1 MRKFLLFDFD
11 GTVANSI
18 ETFLKLGNDMATKY
32 NKPTFTMEQFQQFN
46 QLSMKERC
54 RQLGIPLYKIP
65 AFTIEILKSFRHH
78 LTTVP
83 PVNDMFAT
91 LTKLHQDGYRMAI
104 LSSNSE
110 VNIRAWLKIQKFDI
124 IDDVIASPGLFGK
137 SRSITSLIKRNKLR
151 HEDIVY
157 IGDEVRDID
166 ACKKSQIPIIAVSWG
181 LDAHAYLLQAIPDYI
196 AHQPSDIIRILN
208 NHFV

>member
-1 MRKFLLFDFD
+1 MSKFLLFDFD

-18 ETFLKLGNDMATKY
+18 DTFFKLGNEMAIKY
-32 NKPTFTMEQFQQFN
+32 NKPSLTMEQFQQLS

-65 AFTIEILKSFRHH
+65 EFTIEILKKFRQH

-83 PVNDMFAT
+83 PVEHMFST
-91 LTKLHQDGYRMAI
+91 LVKLHQDGHRMAV

-110 VNIRAWLKIQKFDI
+110 VNIRTWLKEQNFNYFDE
-124 IDDVIASPGLFGK
+124 VIASPGLFGK
-137 SRSITSLIKRNKLR
+137 SRSISSLMKRNKLH
-151 HEDIVY
+151 HENVVY

-166 ACKKSQIPIIAVSWG
+166 ACKKSKIPIIAVTWG
-181 LDAHAYLLQAIPDYI
+181 LDTHAFLLQANPDFI
-196 AHQPSDIIRILN
+196 AHQPSDIITILN
-208 NHFV
+208 NQ